1 MIYGTIANDLLA
13 RGYEPIPCAGKR
25 PIYSDWQNKV
35 GVNPAKHYE
44 ANVGLLTRST
54 PALDVDFEDS
64 SVLDIVE
71 SVIGNNPKRI
81 GRKGALYLFRT
92 DAPFRKMRREY
103 VRDSEHGAIEW
114 LADGQQFIAYGTH
127 PDTGRPYMWVGGRG
141 PRDVESH
148 DLTTVDE
155 TAALRILDEIE
166 ERLLASGWQRKAG
179 ATGSTGSMI
188 RRSSPVEFDIPES
201 DYTQRQIECL
211 KALPHLDAEDYGS
224 WIAVG
229 HALRSEGFEF
239 DVYDAWS
246 RTAPNYDRDAC
257 IKRWESFNPRSA
269 GAYSLLR
276 AAGMSTAKLDFEPV
290 AGAQE
295 EPAAP
300 AKKSPDIQ
308 TIASIAERKPPDWL
322 VKGLIPKVSLVGLI
336 ASPNA
341 GKSFLL
347 LDLCAAVERAGSSDV
362 TWFGRRVKADERS
375 ICVVFSY
382 EGSMVV
388 RARALRKRF
397 DGVGSRIVIESGW
410 PNLRDPE
417 SVSRVMERIGEIE
430 QSLGGRVRLIAFD
443 TLNLALAGGNENS
456 SEDMGAAV
464 GAIKRLRDAYRCSVV
479 VVHHLGKDETKGARG
494 HTSLLGA
501 LDTEITIVGDRV
513 APTRTIELTKCR
525 DGDGIGGFG
534 WFRLSV
540 VGLGF
545 DEDGDEMTS
554 CVVEPT
560 VEEEAAAGRMKEAE
574 ERVRKALEPFPGGLS
589 KNALFAAVGG
599 NRNRFFADLEALREA
614 GKIEFKAG
622 ERGALLVVWGCGST
636 STTSTN

>member
-1 MIYGTIANDLLA
+1 MSYGTTANDLLA

-54 PALDVDFEDS
+54 PALDVDFDNED
-64 SVLDIVE
+64 VLGIVE
-71 SVIGNNPKRI
+71 SIIGNAPKRI

-92 DAPFRKMRREY
+92 DSPFRKMRREY
-103 VRDSEHGAIEW
+103 VRDGERGAIEW
-114 LADGQQFIAYGTH
+114 LADGQQFIAYGVH
-127 PDTGRPYMWVGGRG
+127 PDTGRPYTWVGGCG
-141 PRDVESH
+141 PRDVESRE
-148 DLTTVDE
+148 LKTVDE

-166 ERLLASGWQRKAG
+166 GRLLAAGWQRKSG
-179 ATGSTGSMI
+179 AAGSTGSMI
-188 RRSSPVEFDIPES
+188 RRGSPVEFGIPEA

-239 DVYDAWS
+239 EVYDAWS

-276 AAGMSTAKLDFEPV
+276 AAGMSSARLDFEPV
-290 AGAQE
+290 AGAKE

-308 TIASIAERKPPDWL
+308 TIASIAERKPPEWL

-388 RARALRKRF
+388 RAKALRKRF
-397 DGVGSRIVIESGW
+397 AGVGSRIVIESGW

-417 SVSRVMERIGEIE
+417 SVSRVMERIREIE
-430 QSLGGRVRLIAFD
+430 EGLEGRVRLIAFD

-464 GAIKRLRDAYRCSVV
+464 GAIKRLRDAFRCSVV
-479 VVHHLGKDETKGARG
+479 VSHHLGKDETKGARG

-501 LDTEITIVGDRV
+501 LDTEITIVGDQA

-525 DGDGIGGFG
+525 DGDRVGNFG
-534 WFRLSV
+534 WFRLSA

-545 DEDGDEMTS
+545 DEDGDEITS

-574 ERVRKALEPFPGGLS
+574 ERVRKALEPFPSGLS

-599 NRNRFFADLEALREA
+599 YRNRFFADLEALREA
-614 GKIEFKAG
+614 GRVEFRPGA
-622 ERGALLVVWGCGST
+622 RGAVLVVWKGGP
-636 STTSTN
+636 TNTDQY